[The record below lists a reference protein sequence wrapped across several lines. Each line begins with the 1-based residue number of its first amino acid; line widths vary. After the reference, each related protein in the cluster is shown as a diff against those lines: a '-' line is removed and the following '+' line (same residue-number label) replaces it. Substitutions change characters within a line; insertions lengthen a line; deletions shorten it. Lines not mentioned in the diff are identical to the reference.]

1 MTQVGVGRQEQCGLA
16 GGPDIRCYAIVSCV
30 SREEERYTP
39 SSSIPYANG
48 GVQSSGSDPHTIK
61 SNAVY
66 LVEMT
71 FEDMDAFTRIH
82 VPYLCTKQHHQH
94 QLESRKHHLDSEKE
108 EMRESTGEEHNPG
121 SKESTGGK
129 STAVL
134 EERNELKERHHVNPR
149 KPHQLERSIS
159 CGMKEDAIWTRR
171 KSFIR
176 PQPTIWN

>member
-48 GVQSSGSDPHTIK
+48 GVQSSGGDPHTIK
-61 SNAVY
+61 SDAVY
-66 LVEMT
+66 LVEMP

-94 QLESRKHHLDSEKE
+94 QLDSGKAPSGLGERGGAEREHWGSAPSRPE
-108 EMRESTGEEHNPG
+108 REHRG
-121 SKESTGGK
+121 
-129 STAVL
+129 
-134 EERNELKERHHVNPR
+134 
-149 KPHQLERSIS
+149 
-159 CGMKEDAIWTRR
+159 
-171 KSFIR
+171 
-176 PQPTIWN
+176 